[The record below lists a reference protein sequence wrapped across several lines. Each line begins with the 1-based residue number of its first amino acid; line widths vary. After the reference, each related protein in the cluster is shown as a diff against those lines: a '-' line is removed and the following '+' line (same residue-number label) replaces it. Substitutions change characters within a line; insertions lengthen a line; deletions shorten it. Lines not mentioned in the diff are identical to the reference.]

1 MKSFG
6 MTLNLKSD
14 PGVVDKYVEYHKAV
28 WPDVLAGLGG
38 LGISRM
44 KIFLHGLSLFMYM
57 ETADD
62 FVPSRDFAKYMEKGR
77 AREWDELMRTFQEP
91 APGAASGEWWAEMD
105 EVFDLERG

>member
-14 PGVVDKYVEYHKAV
+14 PGVVDNYVEYHEAV

-38 LGISRM
+38 IGISRM
-44 KIFLHGLSLFMYM
+44 KIFLHGLRLFM
-57 ETADD
+57 
-62 FVPSRDFAKYMEKGR
+62 YMEKGR
-77 AREWDELMRTFQEP
+77 AKEWDELMRTFQEP
-91 APGAASGEWWAEMD
+91 VPGAASGEWWAEME